1 MKFELPWNESWCHGS
16 YSISALSRALGF
28 IFAQG
33 KCLGCASM
41 GYRPSRN
48 PITDLKE
55 GSMPV
60 SHMKPENG
68 MVKWSWSF
76 SRGAL
81 TTSHFR
87 VCYQAQIR
95 DVNAEGATK
104 TGTIVVSY
112 LAVVVNRRSS
122 LVLVLVCSLLNHCER
137 FHFSVPPS
145 SLHSFPSIFIHS

>member
-1 MKFELPWNESWCHGS
+1 MKFELPWNESWCHES
-16 YSISALSRALGF
+16 YSISALSRALG
-28 IFAQG
+28 IVFAQG
-33 KCLGCASM
+33 KLSWVCFNGLPAEQKSDNRFERGLHAGESYET
-41 GYRPSRN
+41 G
-48 PITDLKE
+48 
-55 GSMPV
+55 
-60 SHMKPENG
+60 NG

-81 TTSHFR
+81 TTSQFR